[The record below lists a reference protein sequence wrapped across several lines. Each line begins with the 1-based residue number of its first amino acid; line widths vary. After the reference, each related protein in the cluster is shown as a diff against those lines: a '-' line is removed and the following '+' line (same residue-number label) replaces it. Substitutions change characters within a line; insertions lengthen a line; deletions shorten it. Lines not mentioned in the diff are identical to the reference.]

1 MDLHFVRRGKMTE
14 QRPITSQ
21 RRRHEG
27 GIYNPILGECRPSSQ
42 QRSAERRRIG
52 DWDSG
57 LYKVL
62 PKNESKSVVEPGRYN
77 REAHAQAQAA
87 QARATPPSPVPAR
100 KSVPSQPRDDWST
113 QNSKTI
119 PKRREGIVCDGPCTL
134 KVGPRFRDL
143 RES

>member
-1 MDLHFVRRGKMTE
+1 MTE

-62 PKNESKSVVEPGRYN
+62 PKNESKNVVEPGRYN

-100 KSVPSQPRDDWST
+100 KSVPQARDDWST
-113 QNSKTI
+113 ENLKTI
-119 PKRREGIVCDGPCTL
+119 PKKERIVRDGPCTL
-134 KVGPRFRDL
+134 KVVPRGKLLRDN
-143 RES
+143 